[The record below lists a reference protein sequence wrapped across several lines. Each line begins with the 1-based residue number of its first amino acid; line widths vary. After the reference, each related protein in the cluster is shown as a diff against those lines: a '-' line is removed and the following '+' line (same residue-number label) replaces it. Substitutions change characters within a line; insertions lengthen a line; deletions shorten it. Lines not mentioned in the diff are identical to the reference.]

1 MKSFKKHIIE
11 YDDSKGHYEQYP
23 NSYLRNKKLMAIVK
37 KHTDPMKFLLDILQQ
52 MSSGTLKLK
61 IVGAASTREVAAL
74 WNDYNNN
81 KIPAKMVEDFNEE
94 NYK

>member
-1 MKSFKKHIIE
+1 MKTFRRHLMEK
-11 YDDSKGHYEQYP
+11 DSHYAQYP
-23 NSYLRNKKLMAIVK
+23 TSYTNNKRLMAIVK
-37 KHTDPMKFLLDILQQ
+37 KHDDPIKFLLDVLQQ
-52 MSSGTLKLK
+52 MSSGKLKLR

-74 WNDYNNN
+74 WNDHKNK

>member
-1 MKSFKKHIIE
+1 ME
-11 YDDSKGHYEQYP
+11 YDDRKGHYEQYP

-37 KHTDPMKFLLDILQQ
+37 KHTDPMKFLLDVITQ
-52 MSSGTLKLK
+52 MANGTLKLK

-74 WNDYNNN
+74 WNDYNNK
-81 KIPAKMVEDFNEE
+81 KITPSMVEDFNEE

>member
-1 MKSFKKHIIE
+1 MKSFKRHFME
-11 YDDSKGHYEQYP
+11 YDDRKGHYEQYP

-37 KHTDPMKFLLDILQQ
+37 KHSDPMKFLLDIIQQ
-52 MSSGTLKLK
+52 MSSGTLRLK

-74 WNDYNNN
+74 WNDYNNK
-81 KIPAKMVEDFNEE
+81 KITPSMVEDFNEE